1 MAGSLRTR
9 LALPLPLAVAV
20 ALAACGGG
28 SGSTGLIVP
37 ESAVL
42 AEVRRDGTCA
52 ASDGV
57 TYCATNSSAAVS
69 PGGQSANAPVDMA
82 GAPTPCTPEDG
93 TCSGDSLGFVV
104 HGFAEGAACASAVRP
119 SGSGASWSTG
129 PLVPVGDGPSQV
141 EVSYPA
147 ELSPADAEIAL
158 LCFETAPTA
167 LPAHVETLAEAR
179 PDVVFVPPA
188 P

>member
-1 MAGSLRTR
+1 MAGSLQTR
-9 LALPLPLAVAV
+9 PARPVAVALAL

-82 GAPTPCTPEDG
+82 GAPTPCTPDG

-104 HGFAEGAACASAVRP
+104 SGFAEGAACASAARP

-129 PLVPVGDGPSQV
+129 PLVPVSDGPSQV

-167 LPAHVETLAEAR
+167 LPGHVETLAEAR
-179 PDVVFVPPA
+179 PDVVFVPR
-188 P
+188 